1 MCAQFEYRGRKDV
14 SSETGSW
21 VTATLRHDGGDGATG
36 TGAELDAGLSYEAP
50 DLAFSTRLRGYCRE
64 GRWARP
70 VADIVP
76 GCPLGRPGKA
86 GAPDRNPVRPSL
98 RDWWARFL
106 GDSCERRRLRELVRA
121 VGPRINGDS
130 ARCHPMKP
138 GKARL
143 LGREGNCRNSKGCDI
158 AILRTGRAKRWSES
172 GDYVI
177 TALVTP
183 KSNRVF

>member
-1 MCAQFEYRGRKDV
+1 M
-14 SSETGSW
+14 
-21 VTATLRHDGGDGATG
+21 TATQRQDGGDGASG
-36 TGAELDAGLSYEAP
+36 MGAELDAGLSYEAP
-50 DLAFSTRLRGYCRE
+50 DLAFSTRLRGYAGKGGGHGPSLTSSRHVLW
-64 GRWARP
+64 GGPARP
-70 VADIVP
+70 ELRIGIRFDLPFGI
-76 GCPLGRPGKA
+76 GGRGF
-86 GAPDRNPVRPSL
+86 
-98 RDWWARFL
+98 W

-130 ARCHPMKP
+130 ARCHPMKR